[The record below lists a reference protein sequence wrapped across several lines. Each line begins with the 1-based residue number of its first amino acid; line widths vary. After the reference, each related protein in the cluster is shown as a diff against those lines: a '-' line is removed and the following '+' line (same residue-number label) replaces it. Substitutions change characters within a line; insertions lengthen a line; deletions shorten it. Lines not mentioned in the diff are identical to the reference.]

1 MKKKHSIHLGN
12 GNIHRIFWTYT
23 LPSVFMLVVQS
34 AAYFV
39 DSVYIGQYVGA
50 IGLSAL
56 TLIMPVIAFLA
67 GFGMMIAIGGTTLA
81 GIERGAG
88 RKENSNNLFNV
99 TVSLLF
105 ISGVAA
111 GVLLYLMIPFLAR
124 ILGVE
129 GTTLHYTVEY
139 AQYTSYFV
147 PFFLLHIALGF
158 FLKLDEKPVLV
169 MFGMFASA
177 LVNIVLDY
185 LLVGRLAMGMKGAA
199 IATGASQV
207 LPVLFFTWIIFRHST
222 WEIAKPTFRVREM
235 KRIFFNGSS
244 ELLTNIAMALTGGLF
259 NIIILSQ
266 IGEYGVAAFAV
277 ALQIMEF
284 VRAIG
289 YGVAE
294 GNQAAIS
301 YNFGAHLLDRVSSL
315 RLLAIK
321 ASIMIGFLLTFGAL
335 FFSRELAQL
344 FVSETEVVDMAVDI
358 LFYCA
363 ISFIFT
369 GINIVVATYYTSIND
384 PIRSVGI
391 TIYRSLIAPL
401 IGLLLFPM
409 LFGEE
414 GIWFTF
420 LFIEGSSFFIGMILL
435 RKLPFGDKNLGWK
448 GQV

>member
-1 MKKKHSIHLGN
+1 MKRKQALHLGS

-34 AAYFV
+34 GAFFV

-56 TLIMPVIAFLA
+56 TLIMPIITFLA
-67 GFGMMIAIGGTTLA
+67 GFGMMIAIGGTTLS

-99 TVSLLF
+99 TLSLLL
-105 ISGVAA
+105 ISGAIA
-111 GVLLYLMIPFLAR
+111 GILLYLSIPFLAR

-129 GTTLHYTVEY
+129 GTTLRYTVEY
-139 AQYTSYFV
+139 ARYTSYFV

-158 FLKLDEKPVLV
+158 FLKLDEKPLIV

-177 LVNIVLDY
+177 LVNISLDY
-185 LLVGRLAMGMKGAA
+185 LLVGRWDMGMGGAA
-199 IATGASQV
+199 VATGASQV
-207 LPVLFFTWIIFRHST
+207 VPVLFFIWIILRHST
-222 WEIAKPTFRVREM
+222 WKISRPTFHPREV

-284 VRAIG
+284 VRSIG

-301 YNFGAHLLDRVSSL
+301 YNFGAHLLERVTSIRS
-315 RLLAIK
+315 LAIK
-321 ASIMIGFLLTFGAL
+321 ASVGIGVLLTFGSI

-344 FVSETEVVDMAVDI
+344 FVTETEVIDMAVDI

-363 ISFIFT
+363 ISFVFT

-401 IGLLLFPM
+401 VGLLLFPV
-409 LFGEE
+409 LLGEE
-414 GIWFTF
+414 GIWLTF
-420 LFIEGSSFFIGMILL
+420 LFIEGSSFLIGMLLL

-448 GQV
+448 GNV